1 MDDTVKALQA
11 IEFCWTVVQSEDRY
25 MVHLLKGKCFDKLKQ
40 YQEATVEYHTALT
53 LSKSLTDQV
62 RGNITFR
69 LGWARVKIKSEIAK
83 GI

>member
-1 MDDTVKALQA
+1 
-11 IEFCWTVVQSEDRY
+11 

-40 YQEATVEYHTALT
+40 YQEAVVEYQTALT